1 MQLARARCCGRVE
14 PLVTWLEVDN
24 VTILSRRSRRQ
35 EHWKE
40 PGTYPDELV
49 FFFMSSQ
56 ISPSDGSTETHR
68 DSLIGFGTKQIAVSV
83 SPTRA
88 RILGYLTIG
97 TLIRR
102 PC

>member
-1 MQLARARCCGRVE
+1 
-14 PLVTWLEVDN
+14 
-24 VTILSRRSRRQ
+24 
-35 EHWKE
+35 
-40 PGTYPDELV
+40 
-49 FFFMSSQ
+49 MSSQ

-97 TLIRR
+97 ILIRR